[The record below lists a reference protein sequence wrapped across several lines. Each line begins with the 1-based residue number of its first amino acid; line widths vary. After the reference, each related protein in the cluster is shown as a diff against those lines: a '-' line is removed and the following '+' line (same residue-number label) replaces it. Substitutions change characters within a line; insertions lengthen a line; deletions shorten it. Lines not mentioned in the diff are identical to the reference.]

1 MESSSPP
8 TSTPAGTSR
17 TLNCITA
24 TYTKAEFASDDANS
38 ADPESIFS
46 GGADGNDAPYIPDV
60 QLRLGAGVEFARW
73 GAYITGTYVDESFT
87 SGSNTDFQI
96 DTGAIRMRT
105 LAKRTIFFL
114 LDFSAYLQLKDHMRV
129 IGGVQNATDDDY
141 VATRQPEG
149 SRPGQPLFAYLGLEL
164 DL

>member
-73 GAYITGTYVDESFT
+73 GAYIITGTYVDESFT
-87 SGSNTDFQI
+87 SGSDTDLQI
-96 DTGAIRMRT
+96 DTGAIRMRA
-105 LAKRTIFFL
+105 LAKRTISFFWTFQPT
-114 LDFSAYLQLKDHMRV
+114 FS
-129 IGGVQNATDDDY
+129 
-141 VATRQPEG
+141 
-149 SRPGQPLFAYLGLEL
+149 
-164 DL
+164 